1 MNDTEQFRHY
11 GPVIVLCTAR
21 TYGPALTLLR
31 HLHAAGAVV
40 VGSPAGRTGGG
51 PEPLR
56 RFEVDHIEPSTDRL
70 HALTPVDRGMQPF
83 AFSLQ

>member
-1 MNDTEQFRHY
+1 
-11 GPVIVLCTAR
+11 
-21 TYGPALTLLR
+21 
-31 HLHAAGAVV
+31 LHAAGAVV